1 MTETTLV
8 DFVAIC
14 GHEFP
19 LQVEYAYEAS
29 SDSGSSTPERLKP
42 PLHRGYTGRVLAHYP
57 HKRSDAT
64 FSEEIFA
71 LCMPKGVRF
80 CTERELPTAPTIHTF
95 VNVREDGS
103 RVYGTA
109 ITFFEEVRDPNI
121 CEQMVRLHM
130 EHVKELTSQRSE
142 TGIGERSARE
152 IKGDHRHHHAPGIV
166 SGGTHTL
173 PRKKQIDRSKR
184 ISYYDGGAHKQLFVS
199 KTLCLI
205 TRLPMVFVTEAILR
219 SLVDMLSPKTES
231 CSLPLESYLYWILHE
246 VPLPS
251 PGTTLK
257 VSMSPS
263 SPLLLQRPSLLEL
276 PFFDY
281 SLSNLFDVISPEK
294 FLRLLTCFFLEHQ
307 ILVCSK
313 DLSRLMLLCESLSSF
328 AFPFRWSLAYA
339 PILPYSQMKFIEAPV
354 PYVMGLC
361 YEEELPESLFQ
372 SNVCVFDVDSGRVE
386 FPEDVPPFPQH
397 KEICAEMRA
406 ILKRFTVDETENRD
420 DPNTTITTT
429 TGNEDEY
436 APKMRAISTRR
447 RGEWTYKRMSR
458 SFDADTLDGWI
469 NPSTAQLQ
477 NDPQPPPIPARGIL
491 GEQPM
496 TRPRNLPPLPMST
509 LLAEDSPLSRV
520 NEIARRAGVAID
532 LAAVESELSGQEI
545 LTNSPQNEHYFREV
559 KLSNALRET
568 VLHRVVGMLYSY
580 EHFVVG
586 AVGCKDLESWEIS
599 RDSVVSFDKASFL
612 SDQPDSHLAFLA
624 AFLETQMFTD
634 FIDEKIKAQWQ
645 QSDENLKLFDTR
657 IKELQH
663 RLGQS
668 MVRTPTADTTKPFAQ
683 SEELITKRAETVDYV
698 VPAPHLLS
706 GAPPMRYE
714 GYWPDTFNGTVL
726 EGPLGAAAPSPWKQ
740 RYRNR
745 RPLEGLSNGSSSHR
759 PTSIYGAQL
768 ANDTPTHKEQQLK
781 FVEQLLKETKGKT
794 KRMLVNKMGREAV
807 LLGHGAEA
815 GVGGVEEN
823 TLVAAFCDLLERVFS
838 HGIIKKQGKSALWT
852 YVLQHQD
859 MEKSQNGDTH
869 RSMTSSML
877 TPALAW
883 HVFRKRFEQ
892 PSTSSLGVT
901 THRQS
906 RPPRAPS
913 RPRAVPY
920 PGTRSRAPSQD
931 ARPVD
936 QENNALSVSPGGHTS
951 ISSDQ
956 RQSPGTSSTD
966 QNGNE
971 GVVGSAISDLV
982 ESIQKELA
990 MKDTEDTPAWSKN
1003 FLKAANFL
1011 CDRIQEA
1018 SRPKRDPSPQRNLF
1032 SQALAKPQREVAL
1045 PPIGPR
1051 RLKKCSSVSDFST
1064 PGFGGSSSGREGNS
1078 SVEESPRRSQRTHRS
1093 QSRPRSPDGRV
1104 VLPSLPTHIAYD
1116 LKNVVRMAEIKT
1128 DIGYA
1133 RAFVRLAL
1141 ERKLLHRHLAALLS
1155 NTQLIR
1161 ELYRA
1166 DSFTRCEDEKEQ
1178 FLYHVLSLNAAN
1190 YRCYTNTFTK
1200 TKMDYQVVVVT
1211 GTWRGALPAVW
1222 MCIEG
1227 SLATT
1232 PMIRLPEGTP
1242 LFKFDHRNLGILS
1255 TLRIGHL
1262 AEDERPSKWFL
1273 DYIVVRNEIT
1283 GQMYRFPCG
1292 RWFGKGVDDG
1302 SLERLLVAEP
1312 LHDFNPETAELGIGP
1327 FSPARG
1333 RRMERDSSVTRER
1346 SPSTGRSADAGTRDA
1361 QPRTKKQRMLEI
1373 EQQLGDSVNSIVK
1386 HFYSEKE
1393 SKSELARLLCGERG
1407 LVPTLEALFQF
1418 GRQDSIWTSRLF
1430 RQNYPWDYVEKIS
1443 NWFFEFCR
1451 RGEAERLTRGQKEL
1465 VHYYLRLVQRIS
1477 EKNVLGKDGK
1487 FHVFI
1492 LITIRDHVLAGLLQ
1506 LMSWTPVTAQLYDE
1520 GSFLRSTSQMAH
1532 TSKLLEALNEF
1543 HFHIEKS
1550 LTYGIV

>member
-1 MTETTLV
+1 MSETTLV
-8 DFVAIC
+8 DYVAIC
-14 GHEFP
+14 GHEYP
-19 LQVEYAYEAS
+19 LQAECAYEAS
-29 SDSGSSTPERLKP
+29 GEGTSTVEQLKP
-42 PLHRGYTGRVLAHYP
+42 PLHRGYSGRILAHYP
-57 HKRSDAT
+57 HKRSDAA
-64 FSEEIFA
+64 FSEEIIA
-71 LCMPKGVRF
+71 LCMPRGVRF
-80 CTERELPTAPTIHTF
+80 CTERELPSGPTVHTF
-95 VNVREDGS
+95 VNVKEDGS

-109 ITFFEEVRDPNI
+109 ITFYELVTDPNV
-121 CEQMVRLHM
+121 CEQMVRLQM
-130 EHVKELTSQRSE
+130 EHVRELTGMRSE
-142 TGIGERSARE
+142 SIRGEREGRP
-152 IKGDHRHHHAPGIV
+152 HHAPGTV

-173 PRKKQIDRSKR
+173 PRKKNIDRSKR
-184 ISYYDGGAHKQLFVS
+184 ISYYDGGAQKQLFVS
-199 KTLCLI
+199 KTICLI
-205 TRLPMVFVTEAILR
+205 TRLPMLYITEAILR
-219 SLVDMLSPKTES
+219 AVVEMLAPKSEKS
-231 CSLPLESYLYWILHE
+231 SLPIESYLYWVLHE

-257 VSMSPS
+257 VNMDGR
-263 SPLLLQRPSLLEL
+263 PLVLQRPSAAEL

-281 SLSNLFDVISPEK
+281 PLSSLFELLPPEK
-294 FLRLLTCFFLEHQ
+294 FIRLLTCFFLEHQ

-313 DLSRLMLLCESLSSF
+313 DLSRLMLVCESLSAFS
-328 AFPFRWSLAYA
+328 FPFRWSLAYA
-339 PILPYSQMKFIEAPV
+339 PILPYAQIKFIEAPV
-354 PYVMGLC
+354 PYVMGLS

-372 SNVCVFDVDSGRVE
+372 SNVCVLDVDTGRIE

-397 KEICAEMRA
+397 KDICNEMRN
-406 ILKRFTVDETENRD
+406 ILKRQADKFNRETHFSFSFLEDTENLAVE
-420 DPNTTITTT
+420 DPDATITAPAN
-429 TGNEDEY
+429 GEEY

-447 RGEWTYKRMSR
+447 RGDWTYKRMSR
-458 SFDADTLDGWI
+458 SFDADTLEGWMNGDG
-469 NPSTAQLQ
+469 
-477 NDPQPPPIPARGIL
+477 PQPPPRVEPPIP
-491 GEQPM
+491 
-496 TRPRNLPPLPMST
+496 RPRNLPPLPIQSLMGQ
-509 LLAEDSPLSRV
+509 DSALSRV
-520 NEIARRAGVAID
+520 SEIARRAGVAID
-532 LAAVESELSGQEI
+532 LNVVESELSGAEM
-545 LTNSPQNEHYFREV
+545 LTNSPQNANYFKEV

-586 AVGCKDLESWEIS
+586 SSGFKDLESWEAS

-634 FIDEKIKAQWQ
+634 FIDNKIKSQWQ
-645 QSDENLKLFDTR
+645 KSDENLLLFDAR

-668 MVRTPTADTTKPFAQ
+668 MVRTPTADTTRPFAQ
-683 SEELITKRAETVDYV
+683 SEELISKRAKAVDYV
-698 VPAPHLLS
+698 VPAPHILS

-714 GYWPDTFNGTVL
+714 GCWPESFNGSVL
-726 EGPLGAAAPSPWKQ
+726 NGPLGAAAPSPWRQ
-740 RYRNR
+740 RFKNPRL
-745 RPLEGLSNGSSSHR
+745 LEGLGNSGSAATVR
-759 PTSIYGAQL
+759 PISIYGQVATD
-768 ANDTPTHKEQQLK
+768 APTHKEQQLK

-838 HGIIKKQGKSALWT
+838 HGMIKKQGKSALWT
-852 YVLQHQD
+852 YVLAHQD
-859 MEKSQNGDTH
+859 MEKSVQNGERH
-869 RSMTSSML
+869 RMTASSML

-892 PSTSSLGVT
+892 PNG
-901 THRQS
+901 RQS
-906 RPPRAPS
+906 RDSERQFRPPRAPS

-920 PGTRSRAPSQD
+920 PGTRSRAPSAD
-931 ARPVD
+931 PRPAP
-936 QENNALSVSPGGHTS
+936 ETPTTS
-951 ISSDQ
+951 DE
-956 RQSPGTSSTD
+956 PD
-966 QNGNE
+966 LNGNPTTPAAS
-971 GVVGSAISDLV
+971 SALSDLV

-990 MKDTEDTPAWSKN
+990 MKEENEETPAWSKN

-1018 SRPKRDPSPQRNLF
+1018 SRAKPTQREPSPVRAVIPSAF
-1032 SQALAKPQREVAL
+1032 ARPPL
-1045 PPIGPR
+1045 PVNGPR
-1051 RLKKCSSVSDFST
+1051 GLKKCSSVSDFST
-1064 PGFGGSSSGREGNS
+1064 PGFGASSGSRDGTA
-1078 SVEESPRRSQRTHRS
+1078 SVENSPRRVRHRS

-1133 RAFVRLAL
+1133 RSFVRLAL

-1155 NTQLIR
+1155 NTQLTR
-1161 ELYRA
+1161 DLYKPY
-1166 DSFTRCEDEKEQ
+1166 SFARCEDEKEQ

-1190 YRCYTNTFTK
+1190 YRCFTNTFTK

-1211 GTWRGALPAVW
+1211 GSWRGALPAVW

-1232 PMIRLPEGTP
+1232 PTIRLPEGTP

-1255 TLRIGHL
+1255 TLRIGHSS
-1262 AEDERPSKWFL
+1262 EDERPSKWFL

-1312 LHDFNPETAELGIGP
+1312 LQEFNSEMADLGSGA

-1333 RRMERDSSVTRER
+1333 RRMERDASVTRER
-1346 SPSTGRSADAGTRDA
+1346 SPSSGRSERDSA
-1361 QPRTKKQRMLEI
+1361 PRTKKQRMLEI

-1386 HFYSEKE
+1386 HFYSEKWE
-1393 SKSELARLLCGERG
+1393 AKSELARLLCGERG

-1418 GRQDSIWTSRLF
+1418 GRQDSIASRLF
-1430 RQNYPWDYVEKIS
+1430 KQNYPWDYVEKVT
-1443 NWFFEFCR
+1443 NWFFELFR
-1451 RGEAERLTRGQKEL
+1451 RNDAEKLSRGQKEL
-1465 VHYYLRLVQRIS
+1465 IGYVLKLVRRIS
-1477 EKNVLGKDGK
+1477 DKSALGKDGK

-1492 LITIRDHVLAGLLQ
+1492 LITVRDHVLAGLLQ
-1506 LMSWTPVTAQLYDE
+1506 LFSWTPVTAQLYDE
-1520 GSFLRSTSQMAH
+1520 MSFLRSAPHMTH

-1550 LTYGIV
+1550 LTYGIT